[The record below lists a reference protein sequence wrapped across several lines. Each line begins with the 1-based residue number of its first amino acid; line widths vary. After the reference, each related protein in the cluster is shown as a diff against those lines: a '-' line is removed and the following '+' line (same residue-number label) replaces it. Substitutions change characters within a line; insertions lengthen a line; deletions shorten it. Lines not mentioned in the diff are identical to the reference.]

1 MLKGKKAVIFDM
13 DGSLVDSMWI
23 WTEVD
28 RIYMEKYSLTEPE
41 TFHKDIEGMSYIE
54 TAQYFVDTFQT
65 LRCTREEVMQEW
77 RDMTVELY
85 ATKVFPKPGAVEF
98 LDEMRRRGVLLGI
111 ATSNDR
117 QIAQAA
123 LDAQGLSEYFSSVCT
138 SSEVAAGKPA
148 PDMYLKVAEDLGV
161 APADCLVF
169 EDIPNGILAGK
180 NAGMSV
186 CAIDDDFSRRD
197 EPEKKRLADYYIR
210 DFYEIMNETYEK
222 CGVSE

>member
-186 CAIDDDFSRRD
+186 CAVDDDFSRRD

-210 DFYEIMNETYEK
+210 NFYEIMNETYEK